1 MDKVHADGAIQQQQP
16 QQQQQN
22 MQLLGVMILDSEDTL
37 LVDPSVPRKKLID
50 AILWSSENQEAI
62 ETAFIDMNAVQQHEA
77 AAADPAFR
85 TLLDG
90 SSTASSRTSTT
101 MIIDNRNSAQHPKP
115 SSWRWPLVGKKR
127 RWTNT
132 KPSWSTSL
140 AR

>member
-1 MDKVHADGAIQQQQP
+1 MNKVHADGAIQQQQP
-16 QQQQQN
+16 QQQQN
-22 MQLLGVMILDSEDTL
+22 MQLLGVMILDSEDTLL

-62 ETAFIDMNAVQQHEA
+62 ETAFIDMNAVQQREA

-90 SSTASSRTSTT
+90 SSTGSSRTT
-101 MIIDNRNSAQHPKP
+101 IIDNRNSAQLPKR

-132 KPSWSTSL
+132 KPSGSTSL